1 MDKLPDTR
9 FIHVTSVEYFCVF
22 YYMDS
27 LFNERK
33 IDLKFSSFENL
44 KIFRNQAKF
53 DNFRHEN
60 RDSEDFK
67 IPQNPQFHLFA
78 RKNSSTYKIAI
89 E

>member
-1 MDKLPDTR
+1 
-9 FIHVTSVEYFCVF
+9 
-22 YYMDS
+22 MDS
-27 LFNERK
+27 LLLQGKLIQNFRQTK
-33 IDLKFSSFENL
+33 IL
-44 KIFRNQAKF
+44 KIFGKQAKF
-53 DNFRHEN
+53 ENFRHEN